1 MIPDQKNQEKT
12 KMKESTKLGRIG
24 AARKIKAE
32 YKGYVKYTE
41 VEEKL
46 IKNIIKAIDKY
57 EDYLY
62 DQLLKND

>member
-1 MIPDQKNQEKT
+1 
-12 KMKESTKLGRIG
+12 MKESTKLGRIG

-41 VEEKL
+41 EEEKL
-46 IKNIIKAIDKY
+46 IKKIIKAIDKY